1 MVSIHGSGR
10 QIRSEIPNRT
20 IIVMRHPRGALLPP
34 IRAERVRGRDLYRTL
49 RNAILESALGSGQ
62 RLPSSRQVAADYGV
76 SRGLVEVVYGQLVQE
91 GFLDRG
97 IGRGTFVAAQTAK
110 LDMS

>member
-1 MVSIHGSGR
+1 
-10 QIRSEIPNRT
+10 
-20 IIVMRHPRGALLPP
+20 MRHPRGALLPP

-97 IGRGTFVAAQTAK
+97 IGRGTFVAAQTA
-110 LDMS
+110 LPPLAMATSRPGATSWRRCRPASIPR